1 MLSNRLQKRQRHLQ
15 KWAKR
20 SQITCYRL
28 YDRDMPDYPTIV
40 DWYEGEAVVWLFGR
54 KKDVTAVE
62 EEAWQA
68 HTLEEI
74 AAGLAL
80 PLDKIF
86 VKERFRQ
93 KGLDVQYERVAQ
105 SGAIRM
111 VPEQGLTFEVNL
123 SDYLDTGL
131 FLDHRQTRQMVR
143 EQAKGKR
150 VLNLFAYTGSFTVYA
165 VDGGAA
171 SSDTVDLSQ
180 TYCDWAERN
189 LQHNGVGQSASHRVI
204 RQDCLQFL
212 REVRR
217 QGAQYH
223 LIVCDPPTFS
233 NSKRMKQASFAVQRD
248 HPALIQDCLRLLAPG
263 GELYF
268 SNNAQ
273 RFKIDESVLQTA
285 VVTEITQQTIPEDFM
300 NKRSHRCWL
309 ITAKAE
315 R

>member
-28 YDRDMPDYPTIV
+28 YDRDMPDYPAIV
-40 DWYEGEAVVWLFGR
+40 DWYDGEAVVWLFGR
-54 KKDVTAVE
+54 KKEVTAVE

-80 PLDKIF
+80 PPDKIF

-212 REVRR
+212 REARR
-217 QGAQYH
+217 QRAQYD
-223 LIVCDPPTFS
+223 LIICDPPTFS

-263 GELYF
+263 GQLFF

-285 VVTEITQQTIPEDFM
+285 VVTEITQQTVPEDFK
-300 NKRSHRCWL
+300 NKCSHRCWL
-309 ITAKAE
+309 ITAKTE